1 MDCMSA
7 KKTVFIMD
15 ATKNNDILEPA
26 LLSCARAC
34 NEGSWHDWDQMLNI
48 GFAEDV
54 ETILEY
60 LPKQCQTMMFSATMP
75 SWIVKL
81 MHKYLKTPLTIDL
94 VGDSDQKLP
103 DGITLYS
110 ISSEIRE
117 SPSIIGPL
125 ITNAKGCL
133 GDLIH

>member
-1 MDCMSA
+1 
-7 KKTVFIMD
+7 
-15 ATKNNDILEPA
+15 
-26 LLSCARAC
+26 
-34 NEGSWHDWDQMLNI
+34 MLVINV

-60 LPKQCQTMMFSATMP
+60 LPKQRETMMFSATMP

-81 MHKYLKTPLTIDL
+81 THKYLKTPLTIDL
-94 VGDSDQKLP
+94 VGDSDQKLS

-117 SPSIIGPL
+117 SPSIIGLL
-125 ITNAKGCL
+125 ITVCT
-133 GDLIH
+133 DI